1 MDRLETING
10 MAYALARKTT
20 RPPQVNKRYFQH
32 RLQDVGL
39 SQAELAKLMDLNASD
54 VSRSFSGKR
63 RFTTHETAQLARILR
78 VPLDDVLNNL
88 AVELP
93 SHGGTEQVSVVGEIT
108 TLGEVRFGQPAG
120 PRKVETPLRESA
132 EGLQALRCSGGGAL
146 EGAYIYYREAKGLV
160 PDAMGRLCVC
170 FMGDGKLLLGTP
182 RSGSRRDVYT
192 VHSITGEILRA
203 DTWLLAASPVVW
215 IKPA

>member
-1 MDRLETING
+1 MERTLTTDG
-10 MAYALARKTT
+10 PAYHVPRKTT

-32 RLQDVGL
+32 RLQDLGL
-39 SQAELAKLMDLNASD
+39 KQTELAKLMELNPSD

-63 RFTTHETAQLARILR
+63 RFTSHETAKLARILR
-78 VPLDDVLNNL
+78 VPLEDVLVNL
-88 AVELP
+88 AVDIPTSE
-93 SHGGTEQVSVVGEIT
+93 GNRVAVVGEVT

-120 PRKVETPLRESA
+120 PRAVEAPLKEA
-132 EGLQALRCSGGGAL
+132 AAGLQALRYSGGGAF
-146 EGAYIYYREAKGLV
+146 EGAYVYYREAKGLT
-160 PDAMGRLCVC
+160 PDAIGRLCVC

-182 RSGSRRDVYT
+182 KAGTRRDVYN
-192 VHSITGEILRA
+192 VYSITGDLLRG

>member
-1 MDRLETING
+1 MDIVQNING
-10 MAYALARKTT
+10 TAFLARKYPSIP
-20 RPPQVNKRYFQH
+20 RVNKRYFQH

-39 SQAELAKLMDLNASD
+39 TQAELAKLMDLYPSD

-78 VPLDDVLNNL
+78 VPLDDVLTNL
-88 AVELP
+88 AVDTP
-93 SHGGTEQVSVVGEIT
+93 IGGNDQVSVVGEVT
-108 TLGEVRFGQPAG
+108 QLGEVRFGQPAG
-120 PRKVETPLRESA
+120 PRKVEAPLRESA
-132 EGLQALRCSGGGAL
+132 EGLRALRYSGGGAI
-146 EGAYIYYREAKGLV
+146 EGAHIYYREAKGLT
-160 PDAMGRLCVC
+160 PDAIGRLCVC

-182 RSGSRRDVYT
+182 RAGSKRDAYT
-192 VHSITGEILRA
+192 LYAVNGDVLIE